1 MALSEAEQKE
11 VAERFRQELLETHE
25 QRLERV
31 QRQKSRRGKAGTTSH
46 ERARDAEIARVQE
59 ETRSAFYKEQGYM
72 EYTDSTGRKSWLP
85 PEEYEWRMKRR
96 AGRKRRRNNT
106 VEFEGLSIW
115 MTMSFYGGM
124 FLVAVL
130 LGVIL
135 TR

>member
-1 MALSEAEQKE
+1 M
-11 VAERFRQELLETHE
+11 
-25 QRLERV
+25 